1 MARSAHPPR
10 PKRSSRTSAENGAG
24 EQDRPRQTQRSA
36 RTSAENAARPAD
48 PPRPIHSPRTS
59 AAKAA
64 RAARLAEEMRKNLL
78 KRKAQQRA
86 KREKP
91 RAP

>member
-1 MARSAHPPR
+1 M
-10 PKRSSRTSAENGAG
+10 
-24 EQDRPRQTQRSA
+24 
-36 RTSAENAARPAD
+36 ARPAD
-48 PPRPIHSPRTS
+48 PPEPQRPARTSADETARGQDPPRQPQHSAQTS

-64 RAARLAEEMRKNLL
+64 RASRVAEEMRKNLL

-86 KREKP
+86 QREKP